1 MAELVVTAPDG
12 SVIRYQLGNLTTI
25 GRHPECEVVLTDP
38 MSSRRHCKIER
49 TGSSCFAEDNGSA
62 NGTLLNGE
70 ALKTR
75 RPFNPGDCLQ
85 IGMTKLLLA
94 DAAKTG
100 KNSFD
105 PTLSVVSLR
114 EDVAEVAPNFDF
126 TMAAGGGA
134 VSADEEAT
142 SDLTQLKRVTQRL
155 KILLDL
161 GQSLGST
168 LVPRK
173 VLQTGLD
180 KLFFEVFPQAER
192 SFILLYGPNGELPSS
207 IVTDEA
213 QASDALE
220 GRKGP
225 LSVSRVRNAS
235 AGEEGQVKVSS
246 TVVNR
251 VRTQRQAV
259 LVSDA
264 ASDAEYNPAMS
275 MARLEIRS
283 VMCAPL
289 VIGNEDLGIIYIDT
303 KDNTRRFAPDDL
315 NLLNALAG
323 TLAVVIKNAELARH
337 AAAEAATRENLQ
349 RFLSPHLVDRII
361 KKEMTV
367 DLGGSMKHG
376 TVFFSDIVGFTRMAS
391 KMRPADV
398 VTLLNR
404 YFRVMQEI
412 IFSRGGT
419 VDKFGGDQIMAF
431 WGVLVDTPQAVAA
444 SVTAALEMQ
453 NAMLVFNRELARDDS
468 IVKPPEPLGHG
479 IGLNTG
485 EFVAGNIG
493 SERKIEFTVIG
504 NSVNLAQRLEATA
517 GRGQVFVGQGTFD
530 DIRERALAF
539 RMPDASVKNVE
550 EPIAIFSMRGIVPP
564 ATPGHGNGSDQMG
577 MTARVEASSEQMIF
591 SLPCALSTQGLPEV
605 NALVVRARFDTA
617 AKSAVLQLLS
627 DRPLPKGAAVKLQW
641 RLPEKPSLPAISG
654 IVEKTWIQEAKSTGG
669 SAVMVSPIDA
679 ATRPAP
685 PSGDLQSGHDTLVVN
700 VANLPPEILAFRPGA
715 LVPSDLQNAEQIVR
729 A

>member
-1 MAELVVTAPDG
+1 MAELVVSAPDG
-12 SVIRYQLGNLTTI
+12 TVARYNLGNMMSI

-38 MSSRRHCKIER
+38 MSSRRHCKIEKV
-49 TGSSCFAEDNGSA
+49 GAQFFVEDNNSA
-62 NGTLLNGE
+62 NGTILNGE
-70 ALKTR
+70 PLKSR
-75 RPFNPGDCLQ
+75 RQYNPGDTIQ
-85 IGMTKLLLA
+85 IGLTKLLYSDSERPGVKA
-94 DAAKTG
+94 GA
-100 KNSFD
+100 FD

-114 EDVAEVAPNFDF
+114 EDLNEAAPNFDF

-192 SFILLYGPNGELPSS
+192 GFILLYGPNGELPSS
-207 IVTDEA
+207 ILTENPGN
-213 QASDALE
+213 DALE

-225 LSVSRVRNAS
+225 LSVSRVRNAA

-246 TVVNR
+246 TIVNR

-264 ASDAEYNPAMS
+264 ASDAAYNPAMS

-289 VIGNEDLGIIYIDT
+289 VIGSEDLGIIYIDT

-315 NLLNALAG
+315 NLLNAVAG

-349 RFLSPHLVDRII
+349 RFLSPHLVDLII

-367 DLGGSMKHG
+367 DLGGSIKKG
-376 TVFFSDIVGFTRMAS
+376 TVFFSDIVGFTRMAG

-431 WGVLVDTPQAVAA
+431 WGVLVETPQAAA
-444 SVTAALEMQ
+444 AACTAAVEMQ
-453 NAMLVFNRELARDDS
+453 NAMLVFNRELARDES
-468 IVKPPEPLGHG
+468 IVKPPAPLGHG

-517 GRGQVFVGQGTFD
+517 GRGQVFVGQGTYD
-530 DIRERALAF
+530 AIAGRALVF
-539 RMPDASVKNVE
+539 RMPETSVKNVDE
-550 EPIAIFSMRGIVPP
+550 AISIFSIRGIIPP
-564 ATPGHGNGSDQMG
+564 MGKESADLVG
-577 MTARVEASSEQMIF
+577 MTARVEPSAEQMIF
-591 SLPCALSTQGLPEV
+591 SLPCVLTVDGQPDVTGM
-605 NALVVRARFDTA
+605 VVRASFDA
-617 AKSAVLQLLS
+617 AKKSGVFQLLT
-627 DRPLPKGAAVKLQW
+627 DRPLPRTTAVKLQW
-641 RLPEKPSLPAISG
+641 RLPEKPSLPALTAV
-654 IVEKTWIQEAKSTGG
+654 VEKSWVPEPKAPG
-669 SAVMVSPIDA
+669 SSSVMPSPIDA

-685 PSGDLQSGHDTLVVN
+685 PPHEHQAALDTLVLNASN
-700 VANLPPEILAFRPGA
+700 VPPEILEFKPNT
-715 LVPSDLQNAEQIVR
+715 LIKSDLQSADQIVR

>member
-1 MAELVVTAPDG
+1 MSELVVTAPDG
-12 SVIRYQLGNLTTI
+12 TVARYNLGNITTI
-25 GRHPECEVVLTDP
+25 GRHPDCEVVLTDP

-49 TGSSCFAEDNGSA
+49 IGAQYFVEDNNSA
-62 NGTLLNGE
+62 NGTVLNGE
-70 ALKTR
+70 PLRSR
-75 RPFNPGDCLQ
+75 RPYNAGDTIQ
-85 IGMTKLLLA
+85 IGLTKMVLNETA
-94 DAAKTG
+94 KAAG
-100 KNSFD
+100 KGAFD

-114 EDVAEVAPNFDF
+114 EDIAEAAPNFDF

-134 VSADEEAT
+134 VSADEEST
-142 SDLTQLKRVTQRL
+142 SDLTQLKRVTSRL

-168 LVPRK
+168 LAPRK

-180 KLFFEVFPQAER
+180 KLFFDVFPQAER
-192 SFILLYGPNGELPSS
+192 GFILLYGPNGELPSS
-207 IVTDEA
+207 IVTEEA
-213 QASDALE
+213 QGSDALE

-225 LSVSRVRNAS
+225 LSVSRVRNEVD
-235 AGEEGQVKVSS
+235 GEEGQVKVSS
-246 TVVNR
+246 TVVSR

-264 ASDAEYNPAMS
+264 ASDAAYNPAMS

-289 VIGNEDLGIIYIDT
+289 VIGSEDLGIIYIDT
-303 KDNTRRFAPDDL
+303 KDNTKRFAPDDL
-315 NLLNALAG
+315 NLLNALSG

-367 DLGGSMKHG
+367 DLGGSMKKG
-376 TVFFSDIVGFTRMAS
+376 TVFFSDIVGFTRMAG

-398 VTLLNR
+398 VALLNR

-431 WGVLVDTPQAVAA
+431 WGVLVNTPNAAA
-444 SVTAALEMQ
+444 SAATAALEMQ
-453 NAMLVFNRELARDDS
+453 NAMLVFNRELARDES

-485 EFVAGNIG
+485 EFIAGNIG

-517 GRGQVFVGQGTFD
+517 GRGQVFVGQGTYESVA
-530 DIRERALAF
+530 ERALVF
-539 RMPDASVKNVE
+539 HMPDASVKNVE
-550 EPIAIFSMRGIVPP
+550 EPIAIYSIRGIVPP
-564 ATPGHGNGSDQMG
+564 SSGPSDQVG
-577 MTARVEASSEQMIF
+577 MTARVEPSAEQMI
-591 SLPCALSTQGLPEV
+591 
-605 NALVVRARFDTA
+605 
-617 AKSAVLQLLS
+617 
-627 DRPLPKGAAVKLQW
+627 
-641 RLPEKPSLPAISG
+641 
-654 IVEKTWIQEAKSTGG
+654 
-669 SAVMVSPIDA
+669 
-679 ATRPAP
+679 
-685 PSGDLQSGHDTLVVN
+685 
-700 VANLPPEILAFRPGA
+700 
-715 LVPSDLQNAEQIVR
+715 
-729 A
+729 